1 MRKSMDTNFSK
12 FFKSLKIMAIFGLI
26 CAVILSGCVDNG
38 QNGTD
43 NNSEQNQTDNATT
56 ETEQVIT
63 EADNGTSINLKNGET
78 FFLKLRENPST
89 GYSWQLNLSQ
99 GLSILS
105 DEYTQDPAPEGY
117 TGVLGTRQWEI
128 KAVTPG
134 SQQVKGIY
142 KRPWED
148 TTGAEDNFTLNV
160 EVV

>member
-1 MRKSMDTNFSK
+1 MRKSMDTIFSK
-12 FFKSLKIMAIFGLI
+12 FSKSLKLMAVFGLI

-38 QNGTD
+38 QNETD
-43 NNSEQNQTDNATT
+43 NDSEQNQTDNAAT

-63 EADNGTSINLKNGET
+63 ETDNGTTINLKNGET

-105 DEYTQDPAPEGY
+105 DEYTQDPASEGY
-117 TGVLGTRQWEI
+117 TGVPGTRQWEI

-134 SQQVKGIY
+134 SQQVEGIY

-148 TTGAEDNFTLNV
+148 TTGTEDNFTLYV